1 MSGSDSIT
9 RRVTIC
15 PLRDVHLSA
24 YPLESHGMPWLCP
37 LTACCIQLTAC
48 RIRLLSCNLLYI
60 RYSKFLKCLVLDM
73 EYTRGHQVR
82 SHGHWGI
89 VLWRLTEWS
98 CVYYHHRL
106 YSYYVHN
113 ILDTNKIQYHSNIHR
128 CLVAFN
134 ILILSGLA
142 SGNTTQPGV
151 VKSEFARR

>member
-1 MSGSDSIT
+1 MFYIIKSFKHWVTKSGY
-9 RRVTIC
+9 RRAFCWFCFI
-15 PLRDVHLSA
+15 LSF
-24 YPLESHGMPWLCP
+24 
-37 LTACCIQLTAC
+37 
-48 RIRLLSCNLLYI
+48 NLLYI

-142 SGNTTQPGV
+142 SGIWQHNTTG
-151 VKSEFARR
+151 SEPYDWPFTHNKGHNPWQ

>member
-1 MSGSDSIT
+1 MIQPFIKLNILYFEFKCDNWFCFILSKVLNTGSPSQDIEELF
-9 RRVTIC
+9 V
-15 PLRDVHLSA
+15 DFVLS
-24 YPLESHGMPWLCP
+24 Y
-37 LTACCIQLTAC
+37 
-48 RIRLLSCNLLYI
+48 RLIYYI
-60 RYSKFLKCLVLDM
+60 RYSKFLKCLVLDK

-142 SGNTTQPGV
+142 SGNTTQHNRKWTLWLTFHP
-151 VKSEFARR
+151 